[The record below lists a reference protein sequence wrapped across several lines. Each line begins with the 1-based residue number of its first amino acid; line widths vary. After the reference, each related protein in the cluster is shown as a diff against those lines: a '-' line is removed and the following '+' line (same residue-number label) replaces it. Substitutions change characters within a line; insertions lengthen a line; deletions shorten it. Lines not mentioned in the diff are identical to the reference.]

1 MKSTTGA
8 PPESSIRQPTVMLFL
23 DVLLTVTA
31 TGELGGR
38 TDGGG
43 STTGGSTTGG
53 SKTGGSTT
61 GGETGV
67 IIAGSDVIP
76 SPTELIDVTVIR

>member
-1 MKSTTGA
+1 MKSTRGA

-23 DVLLTVTA
+23 DVLMTVTA

-38 TDGGG
+38 TAGGG

-53 SKTGGSTT
+53 STT

-67 IIAGSDVIP
+67 TIAGSDIIP
-76 SPTELIDVTVIR
+76 SPTELIDITVIR